1 MFAVDS
7 QYQRGRGGEEVP
19 RGEAGPVRGGWIT
32 QEGGDG
38 GQIPKAVG
46 ARDKEVERKRGHS
59 QLCVLEVDSCRREE
73 DGWIAW
79 GRREQ
84 GRPG

>member
-46 ARDKEVERKRGHS
+46 ARDKEVERKRGDTAS
-59 QLCVLEVDSCRREE
+59 FVFLRLTPAGERRT
-73 DGWIAW
+73 DG
-79 GRREQ
+79 
-84 GRPG
+84 